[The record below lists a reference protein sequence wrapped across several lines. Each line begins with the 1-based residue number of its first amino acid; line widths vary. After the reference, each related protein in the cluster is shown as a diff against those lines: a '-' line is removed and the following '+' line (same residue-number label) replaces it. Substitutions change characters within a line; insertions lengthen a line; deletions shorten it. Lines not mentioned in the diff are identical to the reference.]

1 MTCPCFWSETTA
13 IMDLVRRLLPHETTS
28 NKYIF
33 SSLHRR
39 FFSIRFIW
47 FCCSIYEFWLLD
59 VTWFFGWSLRTSLGL
74 RFVWYTSL
82 RRLPSDIFLG
92 RKLASD
98 MNSLCLLFECC
109 CSPCLAP
116 NRSCWILGRV
126 RVSLCSKP
134 NETLFRRRFVSTFI
148 SKIDQP
154 IAFRSTVE
162 TIIFFEKQFLSPGF
176 VKQKHLDGNS
186 TRHMFKVYNIC
197 HNFRIHDDVLIKNV
211 SFQHSS
217 V

>member
-1 MTCPCFWSETTA
+1 M
-13 IMDLVRRLLPHETTS
+13 H
-28 NKYIF
+28 
-33 SSLHRR
+33 
-39 FFSIRFIW
+39 
-47 FCCSIYEFWLLD
+47 EFWLLN

-82 RRLPSDIFLG
+82 RRLPSDIFWG
-92 RKLASD
+92 RRLASD

-134 NETLFRRRFVSTFI
+134 NETLFRRRLASTFI

-162 TIIFFEKQFLSPGF
+162 NFIFFGKQFLSPGF
-176 VKQKHLDGNS
+176 VKQEHLDGNS
-186 TRHMFKVYNIC
+186 TRHMFKVYNMSQFSNSRRC
-197 HNFRIHDDVLIKNV
+197 LDQKRILPTLKWLYNWITMVWSALATRSIYLMTASLVVRFIV
-211 SFQHSS
+211 SKTRFINIRKPINR
-217 V
+217 